1 MDEGVS
7 RMREIKFRAITDN
20 GQFIYGFLLP
30 GGKISGK
37 WYIVTNTNT
46 YEIDIRTLGQY
57 TGLKDKNGNE
67 IYEGDIVI
75 HHYFHETGTVIW
87 QQSQSRYALEYLSDK
102 KTQELF
108 PIDTAMFE
116 IIGNIYEHPH
126 LLNAKEST
134 EKGTDNA

>member
-1 MDEGVS
+1 
-7 RMREIKFRAITDN
+7 MREIKFRAWNNWDKKMVYQN
-20 GQFIYGFLLP
+20 DDHF
-30 GGKISGK
+30 
-37 WYIVTNTNT
+37 VTNEIGNIG
-46 YEIDIRTLGQY
+46 YEFCEEGGGGIEWKDKENISLMQY

-116 IIGNIYEHPH
+116 IIGNIYENPH

-134 EKGTDNA
+134 EKES

>member
-1 MDEGVS
+1 
-7 RMREIKFRAITDN
+7 MREIKFRAWMIAGKYMKSWEDLEHMN
-20 GQFIYGFLLP
+20 FWAYANH
-30 GGKISGK
+30 GGI
-37 WYIVTNTNT
+37 W
-46 YEIDIRTLGQY
+46 ELMQY
-57 TGLKDKNGNE
+57 TGLKDKNGKE

-116 IIGNIYEHPH
+116 IIGNIYENPE
-126 LLNAKEST
+126 LLNRHC
-134 EKGTDNA
+134 